1 MRLSSSSVDERPG
14 ARSLKPPDK
23 RLKLTGNPALQIF
36 VLPFRHETKWFQLP
50 GHPGRQ
56 LSREPLGGNQ
66 R

>member
-1 MRLSSSSVDERPG
+1 MRLSSSSVDERPCT
-14 ARSLKPPDK
+14 RSLKPPDD
-23 RLKLTGNPALQIF
+23 RLKLTGNPTLQIS
-36 VLPFRHETKWFQLP
+36 VLPFRHETEWFQLP